1 MTRPYHFIRALP
13 ALLRPYR
20 RIFLLSHMRAYTSLF
35 GHILGSHP
43 DIEGYYELQMGY
55 HSWRSLLRQKLHYFY
70 YHGHTPKHRAHYL
83 LDKIL
88 HNDHRIDPSILA
100 RSRDTYIFCLRP
112 PGETVPS
119 IIDLYQRVSPE
130 HQWATEEGAFAYYL
144 DRLEGLKDLSRR
156 LHGRYLF
163 MDAECLTINTS
174 EALSFLTETLYL
186 TTPLEPEY
194 LNGPMTAKPSRGD
207 PSGRI
212 GCGHIVT
219 APSPKSPLNDEQPLS
234 EATNHYAKARDIL
247 ISRSRYSCLID

>member
-1 MTRPYHFIRALP
+1 MTRPDHFIRALP
-13 ALLRPYR
+13 GLLRPYR

-55 HSWRSLLRQKLHYFY
+55 HSRRSLLRQKLHYFY

-130 HQWATEEGAFAYYL
+130 HQWATEEGAFTYYL
-144 DRLEGLKDLSRR
+144 DRLEGLRDLSEQ
-156 LHGRYLF
+156 LHARYLF
-163 MDAECLTINTS
+163 MDAGCLTNQTS
-174 EALSFLTETLYL
+174 RTLAFLAQQLNL
-186 TTPLEPEY
+186 TTPLQPDY
-194 LNGPMTAKPSRGD
+194 QRRPMTGRPSRGD
-207 PSGRI
+207 PSDRIESGRVI
-212 GCGHIVT
+212 NT
-219 APSPKSPLNDEQPLS
+219 PSPKPPVTEGRCLET
-234 EATNHYAKARDIL
+234 ATEHYHTV
-247 ISRSRYSCLID
+247 RSLLVRNCHSACLLD